1 MKKILTF
8 LMIVMALFAFIS
20 CDNGN
25 GGNPGTD
32 NTDPDKVAATFS
44 DCTTVV
50 NSTEGITLSDGNWTV
65 TAFEPEDEGWSSSM
79 IIKATVKDGV
89 KTFTSGT
96 ETIKMDCAIK
106 FKDNPEVLEAL
117 EGLSDDEKTKM
128 MEEMQGEK
136 PEGAKVEWDGLKIIM
151 TMSIEKED
159 LDDMAEELDFSK
171 LPSDA
176 VVKSNAD
183 NTKYVIIIEY
193 EDDKEE
199 IYISKD

>member
-65 TAFEPEDEGWSSSM
+65 TAFETEDEGWSSSM

-89 KTFTSGT
+89 NTFISGT
-96 ETIKMDCAIK
+96 ETIKMDYAIML
-106 FKDNPEVLEAL
+106 KDDPEALEAL

-159 LDDMAEELDFSK
+159 LDDMAEEMDLSK
-171 LPSDA
+171 LPPDA